1 MRKNANGE
9 GSITKR
15 KDGRWQGSVCIGR
28 SDSGKLIRKYFYGK
42 TRKEVSNQIS
52 EVIKSVRNDTYILSD
67 DNPTSEQWLY
77 KWLWTYKRNSVKE
90 KTFDQYETLIRNHV
104 TPRIGNKKLV
114 SLKTDDLQQIINDMH
129 ERGMSRRTIELVK
142 IVLHGAFKQA
152 VRNKLMYENITE
164 NVILPKKEEREIRV
178 LTCEEQ
184 DLLTDT
190 LVESYVGRAL
200 LFSLYTG
207 LRRGEAL
214 ALTWDD
220 FDEVERTISVN
231 KTLSRVKTYKEEG
244 NKTKLIVTTPKSA
257 KSKRVIPLIDKAYK
271 LLLVHRRLQNSYK
284 NMLGEI
290 YADENLIFS
299 SKTGSHID
307 PGNLN
312 RKLYNVS
319 KELGIPKFGP
329 HTLRHSFAT
338 RGLEAEMSLK
348 AMQEI
353 LGHSSITVT
362 GDIYT
367 HVMLEQKRK
376 EINKLNDVF

>member
-1 MRKNANGE
+1 M
-9 GSITKR
+9 
-15 KDGRWQGSVCIGR
+15 
-28 SDSGKLIRKYFYGK
+28 
-42 TRKEVSNQIS
+42 
-52 EVIKSVRNDTYILSD
+52 
-67 DNPTSEQWLY
+67 
-77 KWLWTYKRNSVKE
+77 KE

-114 SLKTDDLQQIINDMH
+114 SLKTDDLQKLINDMH

-164 NVILPKKEEREIRV
+164 NVILPKKEEKEIRV
-178 LTCEEQ
+178 ITCEEQ
-184 DLLTDT
+184 DLLTDA

-244 NKTKLIVTTPKSA
+244 NKTKLIITTPKST

-271 LLLVHRRLQNSYK
+271 LLLVHKRLQNSYK

-312 RKLYNVS
+312 RKLYNVA
-319 KELGIPKFGP
+319 KELGIPTFGP

-376 EINKLNDVF
+376 EMNKLNDVF